1 VIDRGFGATGILRK
15 AGAGTLIL
23 SNTANGYSNGT
34 IVQQGTLQVSGDG
47 ALGAPSGGVTIGP
60 LGSLTYTGN
69 SITARAFGLGGGT
82 LGITKRKYTHPR
94 QRHHRRRFSGRIVC
108 HPGRTSNTLQGLTT
122 FTSSSINQPAPTAS
136 ST

>member
-1 VIDRGFGATGILRK
+1 LAPTGILRK

-69 SITARAFGLGGGT
+69 SITLAPSAWGGGT
-82 LGITKRKYTHPR
+82 LGITNGNTLTLANAPSPAVFWPDRLPPR
-94 QRHHRRRFSGRIVC
+94 RHF
-108 HPGRTSNTLQGLTT
+108 NTLQGLTT
-122 FTSSSINQPAPTAS
+122 FTLPASIKPAPTAS